1 MRRSEFVTRFL
12 DLLAVAACL
21 ALLSACGG
29 ADEYLHKDDWAEVHV
44 VITSTS
50 SSLVPNQ
57 RNTVLIRVP
66 NAGKSAAPDVVL
78 QFPAPIGFRYD
89 SVTCRSSG
97 TVVCPAVSVQ
107 QLASGALVPS
117 FPPSSELAFTFEG
130 VTTGDVGTQVAITG
144 YARSDYQYWDKDLSN
159 NSALLYIPIV
169 APVAGPA
176 N

>member
-1 MRRSEFVTRFL
+1 MRRSGFASRFL
-12 DLLAVAACL
+12 EFAAVAAWM
-21 ALLSACGG
+21 AMLSACGG
-29 ADEYLHKDDWAEVHV
+29 ADEYLRKDDWAEVHV
-44 VITSTS
+44 VITSAN

-66 NAGKSAAPDVVL
+66 NAGKSPAPDVVL

-97 TVVCPAVSVQ
+97 TVACPAVSVQ
-107 QLASGALVPS
+107 QLAGGVLVPS

-144 YARSDYQYWDKDLSN
+144 YARSDYEYWDKDLSN
-159 NSALLYIPIV
+159 NSALLYIPVV
-169 APVAGPA
+169 APAAPA
-176 N
+176 S